1 MSNDAVEII
10 EAEIIPEDTIE
21 VTYTP
26 ATIESN
32 LDALEARVDE
42 IIAPYIGAKFDITD
56 SEQVKLARG
65 IMADLNKD
73 KNAIDTRRKEIKKIY
88 SEPLKAFETR
98 VNQITHKI
106 SEARDAIKVQV
117 DQADKAF
124 RDYRYNVLLTEYEG
138 CVGDVANV
146 IPFEA
151 VLDTKWLGRSIS
163 EKKACELL
171 QDKAINALNGFKT
184 LQEQELHHKEEVM
197 HRYAQTLDLM
207 GALEFEVQLNARD
220 AELAKF
226 QEAQEAV
233 GLAQA
238 PEPTE
243 NTQEAKTSPTAPPE
257 QPQTMPQGKP
267 QTVHVFRW
275 SLAMEFTGTRAMAQA
290 VATELKGLGITGAT
304 IKCLGEIND

>member
-1 MSNDAVEII
+1 MSNDTVEII
-10 EAEIIPEDTIE
+10 EAEIIPTDTIE
-21 VTYTP
+21 VSYTP
-26 ATIESN
+26 AVIDSN

-42 IIAPYIGAKFDITD
+42 IIAPYIGAKFDTTD
-56 SEQVKLARG
+56 ADQVKLARG

-73 KNAIDTRRKEIKKIY
+73 KNAIDARRKEIKKLY
-88 SEPLKAFETR
+88 SEPLKAFEAR
-98 VNQITHKI
+98 VNQITFKI
-106 SEARDAIKVQV
+106 NEAREAIKAQV
-117 DQADKAF
+117 DEADKAF
-124 RDYRYNVLLTEYEG
+124 RDYRYSVLLTEYEG
-138 CVGDVANV
+138 CVGDVINV

-151 VLDTKWLGRSIS
+151 VLDTKWLGRSIG

-171 QDKAINALNGFKT
+171 QEKAINALNGFKT

-243 NTQEAKTSPTAPPE
+243 NTQEAKTSPTAPPKP
-257 QPQTMPQGKP
+257 PQTMPQGQP
-267 QTVHVFRW
+267 QTVHVFKW

>member
-1 MSNDAVEII
+1 MSNDTVEII

-32 LDALEARVDE
+32 LDALEVRVDE
-42 IIAPYIGAKFDITD
+42 IIAPYIDAKFDITD

-151 VLDTKWLGRSIS
+151 VLDTKWLGRSIG
-163 EKKACELL
+163 EKKACDLL
-171 QDKAINALNGFKT
+171 QEKAIEALNGFKT
-184 LQEQELHHKEEVM
+184 LQEQELRHKEEVL
-197 HRYAQTLDLM
+197 HHYAQTLDLM
-207 GALEFEVQLNARD
+207 GSLELEAQLNAKD
-220 AELAKF
+220 AELAEF
-226 QEAQEAV
+226 QAAQEAV
-233 GLAQA
+233 GLAQS
-238 PEPTE
+238 PEPTT
-243 NTQEAKTSPTAPPE
+243 NTQEQQLAPTVAPE
-257 QPQTMPQGKP
+257 QPQTP
-267 QTVHVFRW
+267 QTDQPHAVQVFKW

-290 VATELKGLGITGAT
+290 VANELNGLGITGAT
-304 IKCLGEIND
+304 IKCLGEING